1 MEELSE
7 CREKAVTV
15 GEKLSRDSGWRNSS
29 EVNWFAF
36 PDFKMKGVP
45 VLRLTF
51 SNPTPIIR
59 RWHDLMPFGA

>member
-7 CREKAVTV
+7 RGEKAVTV
-15 GEKLSRDSGWRNSS
+15 GEKL
-29 EVNWFAF
+29 WFAF
-36 PDFKMKGVP
+36 PHFKMKGIP
-45 VLRLTF
+45 VLPLTF

>member
-1 MEELSE
+1 MKGVLAAS
-7 CREKAVTV
+7 RGRPDHAVLWSPLGTCLPD
-15 GEKLSRDSGWRNSS
+15 GLRQR
-29 EVNWFAF
+29 FAF
-36 PDFKMKGVP
+36 PHFKGVP